1 MEICLFCRKS
11 HAFFPQ
17 GGCAEIV
24 GKWRADAVC
33 WNGERLWS
41 EKGKLVE
48 KFVESV
54 RDGRSSFDRLLKRD
68 STVFA
73 AGFHKGDAAG
83 EALLL
88 QTPAFSPH
96 DFSTLC

>member
-1 MEICLFCRKS
+1 M
-11 HAFFPQ
+11 
-17 GGCAEIV
+17 G
-24 GKWRADAVC
+24 C

-41 EKGKLVE
+41 GKGKLVE
-48 KFVESV
+48 KSVECV
-54 RDGRSSFDRLLKRD
+54 PDGKSSFDRLWKRD
-68 STVFA
+68 STVSA
-73 AGFHKGDAAG
+73 AGFHKEDAAG